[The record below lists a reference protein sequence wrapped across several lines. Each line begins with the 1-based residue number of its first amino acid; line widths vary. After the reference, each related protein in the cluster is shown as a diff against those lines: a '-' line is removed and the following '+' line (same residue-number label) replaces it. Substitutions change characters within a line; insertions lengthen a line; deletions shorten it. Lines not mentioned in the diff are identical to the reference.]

1 MRKIF
6 LMFFVLS
13 ALVIAGCGQN
23 PQASSASSAS
33 SGGNIPST
41 IAEGNQVI
49 IKDFSFNPGE
59 INVKIG
65 DKVTWINNDNVKH
78 TVTSDSGDE
87 LNSELFGNGEKYEH
101 VFNVAGEYNYYCKP
115 HPYMKGKVIVS

>member
-1 MRKIF
+1 MKKTILLFIF
-6 LMFFVLS
+6 
-13 ALVIAGCGQN
+13 IAGLFIIGCSGDKNQDAESQN
-23 PQASSASSAS
+23 IAVPVAS
-33 SGGNIPST
+33 GN
-41 IAEGNQVI
+41 NVI

-65 DKVTWINNDNVKH
+65 DKVTWSNNDNVKH

-87 LNSELFGNGEKYEH
+87 LNSELFGKGEKYEH

>member
-23 PQASSASSAS
+23 PQASSAN
-33 SGGNIPST
+33 SGGDIPST
-41 IAEGNQVI
+41 IVDGNRVV
-49 IKDFSFNPGE
+49 IKDFSFNSNE

-65 DKVTWINNDNVKH
+65 EKVTWVNNDNVKH
-78 TVTSDSGDE
+78 TITSDSGDE
-87 LNSELFGNGEKYEH
+87 LNSELFGKGEKYEH
-101 VFNVAGEYNYYCKP
+101 VFNAAGEYNYYCKP